1 MEGYPLNVAGEGQYD
16 PHDQVAE
23 DSMSKKA
30 SLDDHLLDAPP
41 VAENGLL
48 DRRALIRL
56 AALGSVTGLVAGR
69 ARPSFAGPVGA
80 GQPEWLLAPGLP
92 IEEYGRPSRFEV
104 ERVKRYVWPLEKNR
118 GQTIPWISFTPH
130 DLLHG
135 THTPSGLHFEINHH
149 GIPDIDP
156 EQHELVIHGMVQRP
170 LKFNVER
177 LDRYPTVTH
186 DYFVECAG
194 NSGHL
199 WNEEPV
205 EATLAL
211 THGFLSGSEWTG
223 VPLAVL
229 LDEAGVLPGARWV
242 VAEGADSGSLSRSVP
257 MEKAL
262 DDSLIALYQNGERVR
277 PGQGY
282 PMRLFNPG
290 FEGNTSVKWVRSLR
304 VTDRPAMTRFETSRY
319 TDLMPDGKALQFTLE
334 MEVKSV
340 ITRPSNS
347 MKLKEPGYYEIAGL
361 AWSGAGTIRRV
372 EVSADAG
379 QTWGDAL
386 LQEPVSPKMTTRFRM
401 PWRWDGGP
409 ATLQS
414 RATDET
420 GRVQPTRQTLI
431 AARGRASSPGT
442 YHFNAIHSWG
452 ILPGGE
458 IRHV

>member
-1 MEGYPLNVAGEGQYD
+1 MSRKTRTGDPILDALPVAG
-16 PHDQVAE
+16 
-23 DSMSKKA
+23 
-30 SLDDHLLDAPP
+30 
-41 VAENGLL
+41 NGLL
-48 DRRALIRL
+48 DRRALLKL
-56 AALGSVTGLVAGR
+56 ATMGSVAGLAAGR
-69 ARPSFAGPVGA
+69 ARAAFADPVGA
-80 GQPEWLLAPGLP
+80 DQPEWLLAPGLP
-92 IEEYGRPSRFEV
+92 TEEYGRPSHFEL
-104 ERVKRYVWPLEKNR
+104 ERVRRQVVLRPSG
-118 GQTIPWISFTPH
+118 GQTIPVLSFTPH

-156 EQHELVIHGMVQRP
+156 KRHELVIHGMLERP
-170 LKFNVER
+170 LKLDLER

-194 NSGHL
+194 NSFSL
-199 WNEEPV
+199 WDDEPLK
-205 EATLAL
+205 ATLAR
-211 THGFLSGSEWTG
+211 THGLLSGSEWTG

-229 LDEAGVLPGARWV
+229 LDEAGVQPGAKWI

-257 MEKAL
+257 IEKAL
-262 DDSLIALYQNGERVR
+262 DDSLIALYQNGERIR

-282 PMRLFNPG
+282 PMRFFNPG
-290 FEGNTSVKWVRSLR
+290 FEGNTNVKWVRSLR

-361 AWSGAGTIRRV
+361 AWTGAGRIRRV

-379 QTWGDAL
+379 RTWGDAL

-409 ATLQS
+409 AILQS

-420 GRVQPTRQTLI
+420 GRVQPTRQALI
-431 AARGRASSPGT
+431 AARGRAPRQGR
-442 YHFNAIHSWG
+442 YHFNGIHSWG
-452 ILPGGE
+452 VLPGGE
-458 IRHV
+458 IRHVYA

>member
-1 MEGYPLNVAGEGQYD
+1 MP
-16 PHDQVAE
+16 
-23 DSMSKKA
+23 KKA

-41 VAENGLL
+41 VAGNGLL
-48 DRRALIRL
+48 DRRALLKL
-56 AALGSVTGLVAGR
+56 AAMGSVTGLAVGR
-69 ARPSFAGPVGA
+69 ARPSFADPVGA

-92 IEEYGRPSRFEV
+92 AEAYGRPSRFEL
-104 ERVKRYVWPLEKNR
+104 ERVKRSVGPLAANS
-118 GQTIPWISFTPH
+118 GQTIPWYSFTPH

-156 EQHELVIHGMVQRP
+156 ERHELVIHGLVKRP
-170 LKFNVER
+170 LKFDLER
-177 LDRYPTVTH
+177 LDRYPTITH
-186 DYFVECAG
+186 DYFVECSG
-194 NSGHL
+194 NSGPL
-199 WNEEPV
+199 WKEKAVDE
-205 EATLAL
+205 TLAR
-211 THGFLSGSEWTG
+211 THGLLSGSEWTG

-229 LDEAGVLPGARWV
+229 LDEAGLKPGANWV
-242 VAEGADSGSLSRSVP
+242 IAEGADSGSLSRSVP
-257 MEKAL
+257 LEKAL

-290 FEGNTSVKWVRSLR
+290 FEGNTNVKWVRSLR

-361 AWSGAGTIRRV
+361 AWTGAGRIRRV

-379 QTWGDAL
+379 RTWGDAL

-420 GRVQPTRQTLI
+420 GRVQPTRQALI

-442 YHFNAIHSWG
+442 YHFNGIHSWG
-452 ILPGGE
+452 VLPSGE
-458 IRHV
+458 IRHVYA

>member
-1 MEGYPLNVAGEGQYD
+1 
-16 PHDQVAE
+16 
-23 DSMSKKA
+23 MSKKA
-30 SLDDHLLDAPP
+30 SPDDHLLDAPA
-41 VAENGLL
+41 VARNGLL
-48 DRRALIRL
+48 DRRALLKL
-56 AALGSVTGLVAGR
+56 AAMGSVTGLAAGR
-69 ARPSFAGPVGA
+69 APPSFAEPVGA

-92 IEEYGRPSRFEV
+92 TKEYGRPSRFEL
-104 ERVKRYVWPLEKNR
+104 ERVKRHVIPVASMQ
-118 GQTIPWISFTPH
+118 GQTIPVYCMTPH

-135 THTPSGLHFEINHH
+135 THTPSGLHFEISHH
-149 GIPDIDP
+149 GIPNIDP
-156 EQHELVIHGMVQRP
+156 ARHELVIHGMVDRP
-170 LKFNVER
+170 FKLDLER
-177 LDRYPTVTH
+177 LDRYPTITH
-186 DYFVECAG
+186 DYFVECSG
-194 NSGHL
+194 NSGPL
-199 WNEEPV
+199 WRKEPV
-205 EATLAL
+205 ATTLAR
-211 THGFLSGSEWTG
+211 THGLLSASEWTG

-229 LDEAGVLPGARWV
+229 LDEAGVQPGAKWV
-242 VAEGADSGSLSRSVP
+242 IAEGADSGSLSRSVP
-257 MEKAL
+257 IEKAL

-290 FEGNTSVKWVRSLR
+290 FEGNTNVKWVRSLR

-361 AWSGAGTIRRV
+361 AWTGAGRIRRV

-379 QTWGDAL
+379 RTWGDAL

-420 GRVQPTRQTLI
+420 GRVQPTREVLI
-431 AARGRASSPGT
+431 AARGRPSSPGT
-442 YHFNAIHSWG
+442 YHFNGIHSWG
-452 ILPGGE
+452 VLPSGE
-458 IRHV
+458 IRHVYA

>member
-1 MEGYPLNVAGEGQYD
+1 MSRKTSPG
-16 PHDQVAE
+16 
-23 DSMSKKA
+23 DSA
-30 SLDDHLLDAPP
+30 LDAPP
-41 VAENGLL
+41 VAGNGLL
-48 DRRALIRL
+48 DRRALLKL
-56 AALGSVTGLVAGR
+56 AAMGSVTGLAAGR
-69 ARPSFAGPVGA
+69 APPSFADPVGA

-92 IEEYGRPSRFEV
+92 AEEYGQPSRFEL
-104 ERVKRYVWPLEKNR
+104 ERVKRHVFPVASLQ
-118 GQTIPWISFTPH
+118 GQTIPVYSVTPH

-156 EQHELVIHGMVQRP
+156 ARHELVIHGMVDRP
-170 LKFNVER
+170 LKLDLER
-177 LDRYPTVTH
+177 LDRYPTITH
-186 DYFVECAG
+186 DYFVECSG
-194 NSGHL
+194 NSGQL
-199 WNEEPV
+199 WKKEPV
-205 EATLAL
+205 AKTLAI
-211 THGFLSGSEWTG
+211 THGLLSASEWTG

-229 LDEAGVLPGARWV
+229 LDEAGVQPGAKWV
-242 VAEGADSGSLSRSVP
+242 IAEGADSGSLSRSVP
-257 MEKAL
+257 IEKAL

-282 PMRLFNPG
+282 PMRLLNPG
-290 FEGNTSVKWVRSLR
+290 FEGNTSVKWLRSLH

-347 MKLKEPGYYEIAGL
+347 MKLTEPGYYEIAGL
-361 AWSGAGTIRRV
+361 AWTGAGRIRRV

-379 QTWGDAL
+379 RTWGDAL

-420 GRVQPTRQTLI
+420 GRVQPTRQALI
-431 AARGRASSPGT
+431 AARGRASRPGT
-442 YHFNAIHSWG
+442 YHFNGIHSWG
-452 ILPGGE
+452 VLPSGE
-458 IRHV
+458 IRHVYA